1 MSTKMPKVREYMT
14 PTPRSVAAESSL
26 HGVQQLMRH
35 HRVRHLPVKKG
46 ETLVGIISDRS
57 VKSALGSA
65 GGDGLTAEDI
75 MIPDPFSVA
84 PQTNLD
90 EVVAAMAEEKY
101 GSALIQDDDGKLVG
115 IFTTV
120 DACRALRQVLE
131 TFYPDRH

>member
-1 MSTKMPKVREYMT
+1 MPTKMPQVREYMT
-14 PTPRSVAAESSL
+14 LTPHTIAAETSL
-26 HGVQQLMRH
+26 QKVQELMRQY
-35 HRVRHLPVKKG
+35 RVRHLPVKKG
-46 ETLVGIISDRS
+46 ATLVGIISDRS

-65 GGDGLTAEDI
+65 GENVLTAEDI

-101 GSALIQDDDGKLVG
+101 GCALIRDDDGKLVG

-131 TFYPDRH
+131 TFYPDRN